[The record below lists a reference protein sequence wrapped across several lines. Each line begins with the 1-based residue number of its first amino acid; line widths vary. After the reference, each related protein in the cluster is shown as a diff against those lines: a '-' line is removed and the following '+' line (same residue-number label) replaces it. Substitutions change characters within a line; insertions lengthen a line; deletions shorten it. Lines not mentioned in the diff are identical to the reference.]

1 MDLIIKKQDYTIFF
15 RAKDFNDKKGKWQLQ
30 FLDEQESGDGVQL
43 VVHKVS
49 IPDTMLHQFTNKT
62 GEEVE
67 VKVRP
72 MVRGNQVIFYGVA

>member
-1 MDLIIKKQDYTIFF
+1 MNK
-15 RAKDFNDKKGKWQLQ
+15 
-30 FLDEQESGDGVQL
+30 ESGDGVQL

>member
-1 MDLIIKKQDYTIFF
+1 M
-15 RAKDFNDKKGKWQLQ
+15 Q

-72 MVRGNQVIFYGVA
+72 MVRGKPSYLLWRCISN

>member
-1 MDLIIKKQDYTIFF
+1 MDLIIKEDYTIFSEQ
-15 RAKDFNDKKGKWQLQ
+15 KILTTKKGKWQLQ

>member
-1 MDLIIKKQDYTIFF
+1 MDLIIKARLHNLF
-15 RAKDFNDKKGKWQLQ
+15 RAKDFNDKKKEMAIAI
-30 FLDEQESGDGVQL
+30 LDEQESGDGVQL

>member
-1 MDLIIKKQDYTIFF
+1 M
-15 RAKDFNDKKGKWQLQ
+15 Q

-67 VKVRP
+67 EVRP

>member
-1 MDLIIKKQDYTIFF
+1 M
-15 RAKDFNDKKGKWQLQ
+15 Q

-72 MVRGNQVIFYGVA
+72 MVRGN

>member
-1 MDLIIKKQDYTIFF
+1 M
-15 RAKDFNDKKGKWQLQ
+15 Q

-72 MVRGNQVIFYGVA
+72 MVRGNQVIFMALHKQLTKIRL

>member
-1 MDLIIKKQDYTIFF
+1 MDLIIKVKITQSF
-15 RAKDFNDKKGKWQLQ
+15 RAKDFNDKKRKWQLQ